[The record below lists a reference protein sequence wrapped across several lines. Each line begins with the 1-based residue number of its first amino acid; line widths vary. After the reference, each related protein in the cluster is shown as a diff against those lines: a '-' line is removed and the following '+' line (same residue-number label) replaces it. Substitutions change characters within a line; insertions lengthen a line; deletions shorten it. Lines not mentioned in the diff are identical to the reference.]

1 MDKPNGNRDS
11 GKPRNP
17 ARRRFV
23 ERGIAIA
30 GAAGLVPDLL
40 LSRAAHAADPSSWGW
55 PLPYN
60 QVSEKS
66 VAWLKSKGWWPLQ
79 VGWNPLWSDGNV
91 VLFAMQHYKLLQ
103 QRGVEAAYTPL
114 RAGSNFNEG
123 YAPARIQV
131 AQAGSLGLLRVI
143 DLKIPTAAL
152 ATYPAQR

>member
-30 GAAGLVPDLL
+30 GAAGLAPDLL
-40 LSRAAHAADPSSWGW
+40 LSREAHAADASPWGW
-55 PLPYN
+55 PLPYK

-103 QRGVEAAYTPL
+103 QIG
-114 RAGSNFNEG
+114 EG
-123 YAPARIQV
+123 GMR
-131 AQAGSLGLLRVI
+131 GSLHGG
-143 DLKIPTAAL
+143 TG
-152 ATYPAQR
+152 ATGPEAGRTENYQAWNGHNERDRPV